1 MLRCAMTNEYT
12 NEPVSTQRGI
22 IYDKNYILNY
32 LKTSDRD
39 PIDGDLLRESD
50 LIEIKLFPDDVEPL
64 ALKDSK
70 FNSHI
75 KAMNTEWLILKEEIL
90 NNKKQL
96 SECKKKLSEVLY
108 ETEVYRNLTAKHLT
122 EREK

>member
-108 ETEVYRNLTAKHLT
+108 ETEVYRNLIAKHLT